1 MTDKG
6 ILIILSGPSGSG
18 KDTVLKALKE
28 VDSDVKVSV
37 SMTTR
42 NPRPG
47 DVDGVDYY
55 FVTREY
61 FEKKI
66 AENKMLEYAEY
77 AGNYY
82 GTPADPVDEMLRQ
95 GKAVFL
101 EIEVQGAEKIRS
113 RYDSVISIFLMPPS
127 MRVLEDRLR
136 GRGTEDEETIQHRLF
151 IAREEIRRAPEYDY
165 VVVNDTIENAVE
177 GIETIIKAER
187 KKTFRN
193 KNFISEVI
201 NNV

>member
-18 KDTVLKALKE
+18 KDTVLRALKE

-61 FEKKI
+61 FEKKV

-127 MRVLEDRLR
+127 MRVLENRLR

>member
-18 KDTVLKALKE
+18 KDTVLRALKE

>member
-18 KDTVLKALKE
+18 KDTVLRALKE
-28 VDSDVKVSV
+28 VNSDVKVSV

>member
-136 GRGTEDEETIQHRLF
+136 GRDTEDEETIQHRLF
-151 IAREEIRRAPEYDY
+151 IAREESRRAPEYDY

>member
-42 NPRPG
+42 NPRQG